1 MLQGGLDIGL
11 FDVFSRLSGRKKK
24 ASKEELA
31 AEQRKMTANEF
42 VNVQDIRGN
51 FLYTKD
57 KTIFCYIKI
66 HPVSLDLLSK
76 AEKKKKIR
84 TFSAEFASEREDF
97 KLFSISRPVDI
108 SGLTNNLQNLLAGA
122 TDHVQKKLLYNEIRE
137 MSTIALNGEVIERQ
151 FFMIIWCSAAAENPE
166 SALNRRAMELQN
178 KFRSCDIGTEIA
190 GQETIIQLC
199 NLFANPAYV
208 HLEDTQY
215 EPTIP
220 FLS

>member
-1 MLQGGLDIGL
+1 
-11 FDVFSRLSGRKKK
+11 
-24 ASKEELA
+24 
-31 AEQRKMTANEF
+31 
-42 VNVQDIRGN
+42 
-51 FLYTKD
+51 
-57 KTIFCYIKI
+57 
-66 HPVSLDLLSK
+66 
-76 AEKKKKIR
+76 
-84 TFSAEFASEREDF
+84 
-97 KLFSISRPVDI
+97 
-108 SGLTNNLQNLLAGA
+108 
-122 TDHVQKKLLYNEIRE
+122 

-199 NLFANPAYV
+199 NLLANPAYV